1 VNIGPFEPDRH
12 QQKKKSSTRANS
24 ATTVKIHTIED
35 ISRAQ
40 QRDDGEKFPQPKPS
54 PEPSSATTVK
64 SFQPTTEA
72 IPRTRHQP
80 QQVSG

>member
-54 PEPSSATTVK
+54 PEPSKQRDDGEKLPADYRSHPQSQASTT
-64 SFQPTTEA
+64 T
-72 IPRTRHQP
+72 
-80 QQVSG
+80 G